1 MFGWSRRDA
10 EQRLAAR
17 LNKRRMRVAMP
28 AFRRLQDGL
37 EVVTIAQR
45 IEPRVPGEGL
55 VREEALLDD
64 KGHYTRAGSEVRIY
78 APGTRKV
85 LGTRIVD
92 TGSGYCSQNAMPV
105 HFGLPSETR
114 IDVEVTSLTRAGRK
128 ITSVPKVD
136 PDKLPRRVLV
146 VRIDADGN
154 RKTTA

>member
-1 MFGWSRRDA
+1 V
-10 EQRLAAR
+10 LV
-17 LNKRRMRVAMP
+17 L
-28 AFRRLQDGL
+28 DG
-37 EVVTIAQR
+37 
-45 IEPRVPGEGL
+45 
-55 VREEALLDD
+55 

-85 LGTRIVD
+85 LGSRIVD

-128 ITSVPKVD
+128 ITRIPKID
-136 PDKLPRRVLV
+136 PDKLPRRMLV

-154 RKTTA
+154 LKTTQ